1 MKLDWFAGKDVRPL
15 APAVAVHGLADGG
28 KPVSDH
34 DPIVISV
41 ELNSLQ
47 RNVHGKQQELREEL
61 SK

>member
-1 MKLDWFAGKDVRPL
+1 MKLDWFAGKDVHPL
-15 APAVAVHGLADGG
+15 AQAVAVPGLAAGG

-41 ELNSLQ
+41 ALKSSQ
-47 RNVHGKQQELREEL
+47 RNVHGKEQELREEL

>member
-1 MKLDWFAGKDVRPL
+1 
-15 APAVAVHGLADGG
+15 VAVPGLTAGG

-41 ELNSLQ
+41 TLNSSQ
-47 RNVHGKQQELREEL
+47 RNVHGKEQELREEL